1 LRTGLHAWRSPDPAR
16 HRDEQLEL
24 SHRQTQRTTV
34 GEHEPIA
41 GLISRSPAYSVSAL
55 WGRPATFATVSRFAL
70 RQGCKVVIGPQ
81 KNVKALRSPRRRNIL
96 APMSFLSRSADPV
109 LMSLVEEAGRNVQRS
124 GLLLRD
130 LLVDYPEHATLASDL
145 KVCEQEGDRIT
156 HDIIHRLAA
165 GRVRAPFSAGDGYSL
180 ATALDDIV
188 DHAEQA
194 AAQLGLYG
202 VEAPMEQS
210 VEFADVLVGAGEQIA
225 QALRAL
231 RTGTELG
238 PHLVEIHRLENEGDR
253 LQRDGV
259 ASLFAGGIDP
269 MVVIRWKDIFES
281 LEAAVDACETVAH
294 VLEGITLK
302 QRHGRG

>member
-1 LRTGLHAWRSPDPAR
+1 
-16 HRDEQLEL
+16 
-24 SHRQTQRTTV
+24 
-34 GEHEPIA
+34 
-41 GLISRSPAYSVSAL
+41 
-55 WGRPATFATVSRFAL
+55 
-70 RQGCKVVIGPQ
+70 
-81 KNVKALRSPRRRNIL
+81 
-96 APMSFLSRSADPV
+96 MSFLQRGLDAT
-109 LMSLVEEAGRNVQRS
+109 LMGLVEESGRNVQRC

-130 LLVDYPEHATLASDL
+130 LLVDYPEHATLAQDL

-156 HDIIHRLAA
+156 HDIIHRLAGG
-165 GRVRAPFSAGDGYSL
+165 GRVRATFDAGDGYAL

-188 DHAEQA
+188 DDSEQA

-202 VEAPMEQS
+202 VEAPMEQA
-210 VEFADVLVGAGEQIA
+210 VEFSEVLVGAGEQIA
-225 QALRAL
+225 QALRCL
-231 RTGTELG
+231 RTGTDLA

-281 LEAAVDACETVAH
+281 LEGAVDACETVAH

-302 QRHGRG
+302 QRKRRR